1 MSLTVKHYFAYGSNM
16 NPDRV
21 RQRKMSFESAASG
34 HLFDYSLRFNKRSV
48 KYPGTAAAN
57 VMVSA
62 KGVTEGVLYR
72 LVEPVQIEMMDPYE
86 GYPVRYTR
94 IALPIVTKAGVV
106 EAWVYIAN
114 EDHVTE
120 GLVPA
125 RWYLNHLLAGRDY
138 LTASYFENLCQTK
151 CLHDSD
157 IEPV

>member
-1 MSLTVKHYFAYGSNM
+1 
-16 NPDRV
+16 
-21 RQRKMSFESAASG
+21 MSFESAASG

-138 LTASYFENLCQTK
+138 LSASYFETLCQTK

>member
-120 GLVPA
+120 GFVPA

-138 LTASYFENLCQTK
+138 LSASYFETLCQTK

>member
-94 IALPIVTKAGVV
+94 IALPIVTKADVV

-125 RWYLNHLLAGRDY
+125 RWYLNHLLAGRAY
-138 LTASYFENLCQTK
+138 LSASYFETLCQTK

>member
-1 MSLTVKHYFAYGSNM
+1 MSLTVHHYFAYGSNM

-48 KYPGTAAAN
+48 KYPGAASAN
-57 VMVSA
+57 VMA
-62 KGVTEGVLYR
+62 LANGVTEGVIYR
-72 LVEPVQIEMMDPYE
+72 LAEPVQIEMMDPYE

-94 IALPIVTKAGVV
+94 TALPIVTESGVV
-106 EAWVYIAN
+106 DAWVYIAN
-114 EDHVTE
+114 EAHVAE
-120 GLVPA
+120 GLAPA

-138 LTASYFENLCQTK
+138 LSEPYFESLSQTN
-151 CLHDSD
+151 CLLDSD

>member
-1 MSLTVKHYFAYGSNM
+1 M

-62 KGVTEGVLYR
+62 QGVTEGVLYR
-72 LVEPVQIEMMDPYE
+72 LVEPGQIEMMDPYE

-106 EAWVYIAN
+106 DAWVYIAN
-114 EDHVTE
+114 ENHVTE

-138 LTASYFENLCQTK
+138 LSEPYFETLCQTK

-157 IEPV
+157 IEFA

>member
-1 MSLTVKHYFAYGSNM
+1 MSLTVKYYFAYGSNM

-138 LTASYFENLCQTK
+138 LSASYFETLCQTK

>member
-86 GYPVRYTR
+86 GYPVRSTR

-138 LTASYFENLCQTK
+138 LSASYFETLCQTK

>member
-72 LVEPVQIEMMDPYE
+72 LVEPVHQLQE
-86 GYPVRYTR
+86 
-94 IALPIVTKAGVV
+94 
-106 EAWVYIAN
+106 
-114 EDHVTE
+114 
-120 GLVPA
+120 VP
-125 RWYLNHLLAGRDY
+125 
-138 LTASYFENLCQTK
+138 
-151 CLHDSD
+151 
-157 IEPV
+157 

>member
-1 MSLTVKHYFAYGSNM
+1 MSLTVKYYFAYGSNM

-21 RQRKMSFESAASG
+21 RQLKMSFESAASG

-138 LTASYFENLCQTK
+138 LSASYFETLCQTK